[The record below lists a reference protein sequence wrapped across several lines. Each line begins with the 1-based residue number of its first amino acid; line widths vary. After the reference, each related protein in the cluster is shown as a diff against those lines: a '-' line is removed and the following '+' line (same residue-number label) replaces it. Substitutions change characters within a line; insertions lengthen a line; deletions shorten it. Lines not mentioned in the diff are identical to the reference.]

1 MNYAI
6 INTPLGNLKIEADDE
21 FITSVLFIEGGEEVG
36 SDNEL
41 INKCASQL
49 NEYFNGSRKEFDLPL
64 YPNGTPFQ
72 QQVWEKLNKVIFGAT
87 KSYGD
92 LAIELGDMKK
102 VRAVGTANGANPIA
116 IIIPCH
122 RIIAGNGDLT
132 GYAGGL
138 WRKKWLLEHESNQQ
152 TLF

>member
-21 FITSVLFIEGGEEVG
+21 FITSVLFIEEGEEVG

-41 INKCASQL
+41 INKCANQL